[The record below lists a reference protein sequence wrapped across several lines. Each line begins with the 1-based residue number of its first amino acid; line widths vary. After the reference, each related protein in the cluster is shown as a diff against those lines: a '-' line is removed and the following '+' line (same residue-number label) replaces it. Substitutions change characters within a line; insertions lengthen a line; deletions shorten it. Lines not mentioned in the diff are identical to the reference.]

1 MVKKKATTDTV
12 IPPAAGREQRVV
24 AEAKAADS
32 GAKIPSASAKDAF
45 LLMIFYSIAD

>member
-24 AEAKAADS
+24 AEAN
-32 GAKIPSASAKDAF
+32 GWVPSASARDAF
-45 LLMIFYSIAD
+45 LLMIFYLNAN